1 MRALIKQTANKI
13 DGTLIEKQ
21 LMQLCVHISMILDS
35 ASWSSE
41 EKQHPCPHQRVALIS
56 WRAKSSRG
64 VGPKFA

>member
-1 MRALIKQTANKI
+1 MRTLIKQTANKI

-21 LMQLCVHISMILDS
+21 LMQLCVHISMILDE

-41 EKQHPCPHQRVALIS
+41 EQDPHRRVALIS